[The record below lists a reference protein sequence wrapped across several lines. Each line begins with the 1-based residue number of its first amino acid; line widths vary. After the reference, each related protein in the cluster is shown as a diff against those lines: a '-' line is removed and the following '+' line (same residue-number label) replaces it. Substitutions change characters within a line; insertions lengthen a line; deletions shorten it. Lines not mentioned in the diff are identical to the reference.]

1 MKLVKSLCAVVVM
14 ALALAPGMFISC
26 TGSPS
31 SAAYAAA
38 AKQPSAEA
46 AIKSA
51 AAKHRYLVVTFYK
64 KSDAASDS
72 ALKSVGSAKG
82 KLSTRAD
89 FTIAD
94 VQNQANQALVKR
106 YGIDKATIPLTL
118 VIAPN
123 GAVTGGMNG
132 TVDAAKITNAFAS
145 DGMAS
150 VLKVLQGG
158 KLALLCV
165 QNGKTKFNSE
175 SMKAATDFKADS
187 RLPGAV
193 EIVKIDPSN
202 RGEAKFLGMCKV
214 EPSAST
220 AQIVMIVPPGRILGR
235 FDGQTTKDAMY
246 ASLQTAL
253 KSSGCAPG
261 AGAGCCPK

>member
-1 MKLVKSLCAVVVM
+1 
-14 ALALAPGMFISC
+14 
-26 TGSPS
+26 
-31 SAAYAAA
+31 
-38 AKQPSAEA
+38 
-46 AIKSA
+46 
-51 AAKHRYLVVTFYK
+51 VVTFYK
-64 KSDAASDS
+64 KPDAASDKML
-72 ALKSVGSAKG
+72 AAVRSVQS
-82 KLSTRAD
+82 KLSARAN
-89 FTIAD
+89 FTGAD
-94 VQNQANQALVKR
+94 VGNQANQGLVKR

-123 GAVTGGMNG
+123 GAVTGGITG
-132 TVDAAKITNAFAS
+132 TVDAAKITDAFAS

-202 RGEAKFLGMCKV
+202 RGEAKFLGICKV

-220 AQIVMIVPPGRILGR
+220 AQIVMIVPPGKILGR
-235 FDGQTTKDAMY
+235 FEGQTTKDTMY

>member
-1 MKLVKSLCAVVVM
+1 LGGETYTATRDRLVVKGEQRMKLVKSLCAVVAM
-14 ALALAPGMFISC
+14 ALALAPGMFVSC
-26 TGSPS
+26 KGSPG

-38 AKQPSAEA
+38 ARQPSAEA

-51 AAKHRYLVVTFYK
+51 VAKHRYAVVTFYK
-64 KSDAASDS
+64 KS
-72 ALKSVGSAKG
+72 
-82 KLSTRAD
+82 
-89 FTIAD
+89 
-94 VQNQANQALVKR
+94 ANQGLMKR
-106 YGIDKATIPLTL
+106 DGLAGAPTPLTL

-123 GAVTGGMNG
+123 GAVTGGITG
-132 TVDAAKITNAFAS
+132 TADAAKITSAFAS

-150 VLKVLQGG
+150 VLKVLQSG
-158 KLALLCV
+158 KLALVCV
-165 QNGKTKFNSE
+165 QNGRTRFNGE
-175 SMKAATDFKADS
+175 SMKAATAFKADS

-214 EPSAST
+214 EPSASN

-235 FDGQTTKDAMY
+235 FEGQTTKDTMY

-253 KSSGCAPG
+253 KSSGCTPG
-261 AGAGCCPK
+261 SGCCPK